1 MLENKSDYVNMS
13 VPNWMLFIHSNT
25 FDNNEAWNSGA
36 VAGAI
41 ILGPVSIFKN
51 R

>member
-1 MLENKSDYVNMS
+1 MLQNKSDYVNMP
-13 VPNWMLFIHSNT
+13 VPNWMLFIHFNT

-41 ILGPVSIFKN
+41 TVGPVSISNK